1 MDTLTAASQTTA
13 TDSPKTTCDDHQQ
26 LLIVLKHN
34 ELNSTKNSHHA
45 KIPSISTP
53 AVLNMTI
60 SKPSCNNTYITHFI
74 FLHSVFLVHK
84 QCFNIFFLNIIYFI
98 LYIKS
103 FCYIIQVVS
112 YKKYSFDNLLYQT
125 VFSILESY
133 TEKPNT

>member
-53 AVLNMTI
+53 AVLNI
-60 SKPSCNNTYITHFI
+60 YIVAIKKGKFKAKATFMCAEYENPDKIELTFI
-74 FLHSVFLVHK
+74 
-84 QCFNIFFLNIIYFI
+84 C
-98 LYIKS
+98 
-103 FCYIIQVVS
+103 
-112 YKKYSFDNLLYQT
+112 
-125 VFSILESY
+125 E
-133 TEKPNT
+133 